1 MPISTDDQA
10 VQCGVEIV
18 PLICRSP
25 LSTFVG
31 LKNGGATCYMNAVFQ
46 QLFMQPS
53 IRKMLLS
60 VPESSDGPTE
70 SVFFQMQASSL
81 ARVVPGLQDIT
92 WTDQTLAV

>member
-1 MPISTDDQA
+1 MFVAFDLLA
-10 VQCGVEIV
+10 YA
-18 PLICRSP
+18 PLPCRSP

-60 VPESSDGPTE
+60 VPESSDDQTE
-70 SVFFQMQASSL
+70 NVFFQMQ
-81 ARVVPGLQDIT
+81 VVT
-92 WTDQTLAV
+92 QTICPKSK

>member
-1 MPISTDDQA
+1 MPKSTDDQA
-10 VQCGVEIV
+10 VQCGIAIV

-60 VPESSDGPTE
+60 VPESADGPTE

-81 ARVVPGLQDIT
+81 AHVVPGLQAIT
-92 WTDQTLAV
+92 LKVQTLDV